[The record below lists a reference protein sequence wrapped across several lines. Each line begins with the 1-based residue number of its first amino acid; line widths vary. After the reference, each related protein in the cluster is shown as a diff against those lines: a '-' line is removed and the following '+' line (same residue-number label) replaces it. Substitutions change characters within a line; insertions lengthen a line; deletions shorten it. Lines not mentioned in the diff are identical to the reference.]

1 MTRAAS
7 ELRIV
12 LGQLVRRLRAQNTL
26 PISQGTVLAR
36 LEQDGAQTTSTLAA
50 VERMRPQSMAQTV
63 RELETAGLV
72 TRHPD
77 PGDRRRVLVEAHR
90 EAWDHPRHLGQRVV
104 LAVGDEIRTCGGRAR
119 VVRPAAPEH
128 GDVVAVAAW
137 DVVEADVVDLPAHPG
152 VVEESRMIGHVVESK
167 MPQPTARWS

>member
-1 MTRAAS
+1 MARAAS

-77 PGDRRRVLVEAHR
+77 PGDRRRVLVEATAQGRQALEDDRTRR
-90 EAWDHPRHLGQRVV
+90 EGWIAEAISQHLSQQEQKTLIRAVELLQR
-104 LAVGDEIRTCGGRAR
+104 LTR
-119 VVRPAAPEH
+119 
-128 GDVVAVAAW
+128 
-137 DVVEADVVDLPAHPG
+137 L
-152 VVEESRMIGHVVESK
+152 
-167 MPQPTARWS
+167 